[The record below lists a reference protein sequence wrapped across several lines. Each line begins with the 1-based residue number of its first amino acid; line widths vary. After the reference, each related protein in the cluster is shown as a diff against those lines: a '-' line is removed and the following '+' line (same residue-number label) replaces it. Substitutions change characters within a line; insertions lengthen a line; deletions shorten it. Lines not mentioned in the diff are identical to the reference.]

1 MKKILQ
7 LIVSVLIC
15 QSAGLIGSFFTTP
28 AIPTWYATLQKPSFS
43 PPNWIFAPVW
53 LTLYILMGIALFLVW
68 QKRGEHKSA
77 KPAIILF
84 LVHLVL
90 NAIWSILFFGL
101 QNPLLALIDIA
112 ILWLMI
118 VILTYQFWQ
127 IKRPAAYLLLPY
139 LAWVTFAMILNF
151 TIWQLN

>member
-1 MKKILQ
+1 MKKIIQ
-7 LIVSVLIC
+7 LIISILIC

-28 AIPTWYATLQKPSFS
+28 AIPSWYATLQKPSFN
-43 PPNWIFAPVW
+43 PPSWIFGPVW
-53 LTLYILMGIALFLVW
+53 LTLYTLMGIALFLVW
-68 QKRGEHKSA
+68 QKRGEHRLA

-101 QNPLLALIDIA
+101 QNPLLALIDII

-118 VILTYQFWQ
+118 ITLTYQFWQ
-127 IKRPAAYLLLPY
+127 IRKSAAYLLLPY
-139 LAWVTFAMILNF
+139 LLWVSFAAVLNF
-151 TIWQLN
+151 AIWRLN